1 MKDMITR
8 FLKTVLII
16 SAAMATA
23 TPLAA
28 QNSGKVNWYTL
39 EEAEKLAATSPRP
52 IFIDTYTDWCS
63 WCKRLETETFANPV
77 IAEILNTRFYPVKF
91 NAEGK
96 DEINFGGMKFVND
109 GKYGRTHQLTV
120 ALLKDKIGYPSLI
133 FFNEKVELL
142 TVVPGFRTAK
152 DMEPLLSFFADK
164 AYDKKT
170 FDEYTATF
178 KGSVK

>member
-1 MKDMITR
+1 MTTKILR
-8 FLKTVLII
+8 SVLTICLLALSII
-16 SAAMATA
+16 S
-23 TPLAA
+23 LNA
-28 QNSGKVNWYTL
+28 QQQGKVKWYTL
-39 EEAEKLAATSPRP
+39 EEAEKLAMANPKP
-52 IFIDTYTDWCS
+52 IFVDTYTDWCS
-63 WCKRLETETFANPV
+63 WCKRLETETFSNPV

-91 NAEGK
+91 NAESK
-96 DEINFGGMKFVND
+96 DEITFRGMKFVND

-133 FFNEKVELL
+133 FFNEKIELL
-142 TVVPGFRTAK
+142 TVLPGFRTAK
-152 DMEPLLSFFADK
+152 DIEPVLNFFADK

>member
-1 MKDMITR
+1 MILNTLKS
-8 FLKTVLII
+8 FLIVSVLAFI
-16 SAAMATA
+16 SLPA
-23 TPLAA
+23 
-28 QNSGKVNWYTL
+28 SGQEQVKVKWYTL
-39 EEAEKLAATSPRP
+39 EEAEKLATADPKP

-63 WCKRLETETFANPV
+63 WCKRLETETFSNPV

-96 DEINFGGMKFVND
+96 DEITFRGMKFIND

-120 ALLKDKIGYPSLI
+120 ALLKDQVGYPSLI
-133 FFNEKVELL
+133 FFNEKIELL
-142 TVVPGFRTAK
+142 TVVPGFRTPK

-164 AYDKKT
+164 AYETRT
-170 FDEYTATF
+170 FDEYAASF

>member
-1 MKDMITR
+1 MKLR
-8 FLKTVLII
+8 LLKSLLVISILTLPLLP
-16 SAAMATA
+16 SAA
-23 TPLAA
+23 
-28 QNSGKVNWYTL
+28 QEKGKVRWYTL
-39 EEAEKLAATSPRP
+39 EEAEKLATTSPRP

-96 DEINFGGMKFVND
+96 EEINFGGMKFVNN
-109 GKYGRTHQLTV
+109 GKYGRTHELTV

-133 FFNEKVELL
+133 FFNEKIELL
-142 TVVPGFRTAK
+142 TVLQGFRSAK

-164 AYDKKT
+164 AYDKRT

-178 KGSVK
+178 KGSIK